1 MVEDLRGDLGDDDLP
16 VVFAQLATV
25 QPPLAERYPAWD
37 DLKALQARI
46 EARNVAMV
54 KTEDLALSSPI
65 HLSAASQVELGRRF
79 AQVFIERFPDR
90 PKRLAGQKTVC
101 RQ

>member
-1 MVEDLRGDLGDDDLP
+1 
-16 VVFAQLATV
+16 
-25 QPPLAERYPAWD
+25 
-37 DLKALQARI
+37 
-46 EARNVAMV
+46 MV